1 MKFSVINRKI
11 VAILPYTCVVSHFGE
26 FMFIKHGDGKILN
39 VVDGDALTDE
49 QKNAV
54 KKVSKELVKQSDE
67 TDATSKK
74 KQGN

>member
-1 MKFSVINRKI
+1 
-11 VAILPYTCVVSHFGE
+11 VVSHFGE

-39 VVDGDALTDE
+39 IVDGDALTDE

-67 TDATSKK
+67 NNDSSTK

>member
-1 MKFSVINRKI
+1 
-11 VAILPYTCVVSHFGE
+11 
-26 FMFIKHGDGKILN
+26 MFIKHGDGKILN
-39 VVDGDALTDE
+39 VVDGDALTEE

-67 TDATSKK
+67 ADVSSKK

>member
-1 MKFSVINRKI
+1 
-11 VAILPYTCVVSHFGE
+11 
-26 FMFIKHGDGKILN
+26 MFIKHGDGKILN
-39 VVDGDALTDE
+39 VVDGDALTEE

-67 TDATSKK
+67 NDATSKK